1 MDLPGEELMCLPALA
16 AKSDATMG
24 PRKRIYETETGESL
38 LTNKVYAE
46 QFHSAAGSHTGA
58 QSASSVRVYSN
69 TDRQRL
75 YDGLAGRPGLQG
87 PPAPFN
93 TPRRRFPGASVSR
106 VDGLLRGDA
115 SPLASEHP
123 SEYGELYTGAAGA
136 PKHWLLGTV
145 EQISPGRHRVRA
157 LGAGPSQVDEVVL
170 GHDIDGS
177 TELTWALH
185 GRAGIKSM
193 GMVPRMEGR
202 RNIPGGGE
210 SSVDELIWGSDV
222 DNSSDPHVLQ
232 GKAQLF
238 QGAAGSAG
246 VCGSARRHTGRRNIP
261 GGGESSVDELIW
273 GSDVDN
279 SSDPHVLQAKAQLF
293 QGAAGGTAGALPRSE
308 VGRRHVQHTESVET
322 VSRGRKKL
330 PSGRDRVGQLL
341 TGEASQLGAEQ
352 TGNGISNAPQNA
364 PQNAPLCL
372 YVSVVFSTDQQVFNV
387 ISESLRFRD
396 VQGKTTG
403 EARHETRLPSD
414 FLLFLR
420 PAHIAQ
426 RSHVGAASQVDDV
439 VLHRDIDGSN
449 LQFQEFAELMAGAAG
464 RRCVGAQDR
473 VEGKR
478 HKEAVTSLVQEVFSP
493 ESPPLQAQRPARRRI
508 PVAAASLVDDVV
520 LDRDIDGSRQRFLD
534 YAELTAGAA
543 GRPCVGT
550 QERQDG
556 RVPRKHLPVGAA
568 SGFAVP
574 SADDAVSSF
583 VALTAGAAGRRYAG
597 AAARAEGRRCFQKAS
612 MMKEIFSEAL

>member
-1 MDLPGEELMCLPALA
+1 
-16 AKSDATMG
+16 
-24 PRKRIYETETGESL
+24 
-38 LTNKVYAE
+38 
-46 QFHSAAGSHTGA
+46 
-58 QSASSVRVYSN
+58 
-69 TDRQRL
+69 
-75 YDGLAGRPGLQG
+75 
-87 PPAPFN
+87 
-93 TPRRRFPGASVSR
+93 
-106 VDGLLRGDA
+106 
-115 SPLASEHP
+115 
-123 SEYGELYTGAAGA
+123 
-136 PKHWLLGTV
+136 
-145 EQISPGRHRVRA
+145 
-157 LGAGPSQVDEVVL
+157 
-170 GHDIDGS
+170 
-177 TELTWALH
+177 
-185 GRAGIKSM
+185 
-193 GMVPRMEGR
+193 
-202 RNIPGGGE
+202 
-210 SSVDELIWGSDV
+210 
-222 DNSSDPHVLQ
+222 
-232 GKAQLF
+232 
-238 QGAAGSAG
+238 
-246 VCGSARRHTGRRNIP
+246 
-261 GGGESSVDELIW
+261 
-273 GSDVDN
+273 
-279 SSDPHVLQAKAQLF
+279 KAQLF

-341 TGEASQLGAEQ
+341 TGEAS
-352 TGNGISNAPQNA
+352 
-364 PQNAPLCL
+364 
-372 YVSVVFSTDQQVFNV
+372 
-387 ISESLRFRD
+387 
-396 VQGKTTG
+396 
-403 EARHETRLPSD
+403 
-414 FLLFLR
+414 

>member
-341 TGEASQLGAEQ
+341 TGEAS
-352 TGNGISNAPQNA
+352 
-364 PQNAPLCL
+364 
-372 YVSVVFSTDQQVFNV
+372 
-387 ISESLRFRD
+387 
-396 VQGKTTG
+396 
-403 EARHETRLPSD
+403 
-414 FLLFLR
+414 